1 MEISQKYTRSMI
13 EELAAESGF
22 RIEADFFD
30 EENFYT
36 DSLWQP
42 I

>member
-1 MEISQKYTRSMI
+1 MI

-22 RIEADFFD
+22 EIAVTFQDK
-30 EENFYT
+30 ENFYC

-42 I
+42 V

>member
-1 MEISQKYTRSMI
+1 MI

-22 RIEADFFD
+22 EIETDFFD

-36 DSLWQP
+36 DSLWRP
-42 I
+42 R